1 MVILVIGTSLRR
13 CSSHHPTPAAHSRS
27 YLRGDMATPRME
39 DSRVEDA
46 ALAPR
51 LIVTGG
57 QGGPGPGHHTP
68 SGSRDGVM
76 FPGPLQRVCSSSEDY
91 TALGH
96 LN

>member
-1 MVILVIGTSLRR
+1 
-13 CSSHHPTPAAHSRS
+13 
-27 YLRGDMATPRME
+27 MATPRME

-57 QGGPGPGHHTP
+57 QRGPGPGHLTH
-68 SGSRDGVM
+68 SARGEVVIC
-76 FPGPLQRVCSSSEDY
+76 PGPLHRVCSSLEDG
-91 TALGH
+91 TAGRH